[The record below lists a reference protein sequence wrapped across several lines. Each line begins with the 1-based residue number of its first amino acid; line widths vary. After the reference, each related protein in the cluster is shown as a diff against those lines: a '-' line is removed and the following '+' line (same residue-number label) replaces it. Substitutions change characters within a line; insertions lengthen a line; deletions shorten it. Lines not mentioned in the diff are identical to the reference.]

1 MNRQRI
7 TAHTT
12 ATSLGRRTYRRCFF
26 VIDPDRTELNF
37 APATETC
44 PAQARVFV
52 YVWNAKLR
60 RHDLH
65 PELVVRDTITRLDPE
80 PEPVAP
86 DVDDQDNTET
96 DPAFA
101 TVSITISGA
110 PFLVAGTLDR
120 LSLP

>member
-1 MNRQRI
+1 MSDCQC
-7 TAHTT
+7 
-12 ATSLGRRTYRRCFF
+12 LGHQLLRL
-26 VIDPDRTELNF
+26 VDAIE
-37 APATETC
+37 PASEPT
-44 PAQARVFV
+44 
-52 YVWNAKLR
+52 
-60 RHDLH
+60 
-65 PELVVRDTITRLDPE
+65 

-101 TVSITISGA
+101 TVFITISGA